1 MRLFTIRLLKTKIDE
16 DIDHRTFK
24 RMEVSLQGTPEVSK
38 DAAASDTEEDH
49 DAVIVTRYRDYRD
62 AKLRKR
68 LVRYLTNEIPSSEF
82 ADILRSP
89 RPEYVYTFSLPDDTR
104 TELMAALKDMMHE
117 YIVRGTIY
125 DWYKYAGLQPTDS
138 EASLE
143 DMENDIL
150 NSLRGKPVT
159 TRPLQ
164 PFGPPFP
171 HTPLF

>member
-143 DMENDIL
+143 EMENDL
-150 NSLRGKPVT
+150 LFYLRGKPTT

>member
-68 LVRYLTNEIPSSEF
+68 LVRYLTNGIPSSEF